1 MRGSGALVITAMLD
15 FLTFA
20 LCAPYSETTD
30 SAYFDSLLEMV
41 AEDGRVIFKL
51 FQHPSMA
58 IVKGAGMVMKAII
71 EVRIKKI
78 FDFPNLWFML
88 IFRICIVSP

>member
-30 SAYFDSLLEMV
+30 SGYFDTLLEMV
-41 AEDGRVIFKL
+41 ANDGRVVFRL

-58 IVKGAGMVMKAII
+58 IVKGAGMVMRAII
-71 EVRIKKI
+71 EVFQIIK
-78 FDFPNLWFML
+78 
-88 IFRICIVSP
+88 